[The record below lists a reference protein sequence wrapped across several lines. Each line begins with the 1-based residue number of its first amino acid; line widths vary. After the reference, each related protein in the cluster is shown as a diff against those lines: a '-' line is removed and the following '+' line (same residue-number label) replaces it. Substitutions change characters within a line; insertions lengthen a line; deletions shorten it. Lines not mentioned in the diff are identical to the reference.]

1 MGVESC
7 RESVEGGVGVG
18 AGGKGR
24 EGVRWGAYL
33 IYVVKLAK
41 NECICLNFKK
51 MSSTVYR
58 CNSLFKGPSFL
69 DYGSVLNKRLQ
80 LLPLWLHG

>member
-41 NECICLNFKK
+41 NECICL
-51 MSSTVYR
+51 
-58 CNSLFKGPSFL
+58 
-69 DYGSVLNKRLQ
+69 
-80 LLPLWLHG
+80 